1 MIKRFD
7 RAGHLMGMLHRAMR
21 RKYDN
26 QLKDFGLTPCQFEVL
41 MILWEEEGI
50 LLSELGRRVSRDGP
64 TITGVVDR
72 MEKKLL
78 VKRKRDSHDRRVV
91 RLVLTPKSKGMKE
104 QLSATKKSILE
115 NIAKNLSHK
124 EIASL
129 ESVLVKMMKN
139 MEEELLKD

>member
-1 MIKRFD
+1 MIKKFD
-7 RAGHLMGMLHRAMR
+7 RAGDLMGMLHRALR
-21 RKYDN
+21 RKYDS

-78 VKRKRDSHDRRVV
+78 VKRKRDSHDRRAV
-91 RLVLTPKSKGMKE
+91 RLVLTSKSKGMKE
-104 QLSATKKSILE
+104 QLSATKKRILE

-139 MEEELLKD
+139 MEEGLLKD